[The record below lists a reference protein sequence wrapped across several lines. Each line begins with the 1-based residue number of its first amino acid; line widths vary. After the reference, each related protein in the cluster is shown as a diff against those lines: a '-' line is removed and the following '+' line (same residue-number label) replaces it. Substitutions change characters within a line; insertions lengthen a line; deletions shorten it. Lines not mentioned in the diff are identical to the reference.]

1 MFSDILRK
9 FILVFVDEILVYS
22 KTLEEHISHL
32 TAVYQILQQQ
42 GFLLKH
48 SKCSFGQQQ
57 LEYLGHIISGQGVAT
72 DPAKLKAIANWPTPT
87 DTKQLRGFL
96 GLSGYYRKFI
106 RYYATFSR
114 PLTYLL
120 KKQVPFV
127 WTPQHQHC
135 FEHLKQALMTARVLS
150 LPDFTKGFQVE
161 IDASGIGIGVVLM
174 QDNHPIA
181 YLSKSLGVKAQHL
194 STYEKECLA
203 LIMAVS
209 RWKPYLQHKEFTIM
223 TDQRSLLHLME

>member
-1 MFSDILRK
+1 MSLAPSRSYHGESLHTTTLLGIPLGEPDGKTPTPATFQAVMNTMFSDILRK
-9 FILVFVDEILVYS
+9 FVLVFVDDILVYS
-22 KTLEEHISHL
+22 KTLEEHITHL
-32 TAVYQILQQQ
+32 TSVFQILQQQ

-114 PLTYLL
+114 PLTDLL

-127 WTPQHQHC
+127 WTPQHQQC

-150 LPDFTKGFQVE
+150 LPDFTKGFQV
-161 IDASGIGIGVVLM
+161 
-174 QDNHPIA
+174 
-181 YLSKSLGVKAQHL
+181 
-194 STYEKECLA
+194 
-203 LIMAVS
+203 
-209 RWKPYLQHKEFTIM
+209 
-223 TDQRSLLHLME
+223 